1 MADNVLALRDSH
13 SLLICRHELDGKTL
27 NETPVICIVC
37 NEEDLDP
44 ATGKCLIF
52 ENTYDH
58 VLALKWVHFK
68 CQPLLEK
75 IIGETDYLRIEVEKN
90 DQLFTNR
97 SKFIETYHQSKVKI
111 IKAYS
116 YVYRLGIHCVLQDLY
131 AIPTSSTSGTG
142 LTEKEL
148 TIDKEIYNYDQKEKA
163 FRSFFTS
170 CYIDI
175 PDFLVYELD
184 LKKEL
189 IIYPYSK
196 GWFQSM
202 HWYEVIQKTNTTT
215 EKEQI
220 AGIRQSCE
228 EAYRK
233 LNFDKEHLVLIIWI
247 YSIPIDTAG
256 LNKWKI
262 VLSLSYTE
270 THIKNIIYPFLC
282 TFCLD
287 DGLSL
292 ASDYMTI
299 GRYLQDRG
307 QFIEEGNVFTPPHKY
322 YVQTS
327 IDVKRTKH
335 DELWLHPLEKYKRH
349 CWELRQE
356 ILSNLTKRSTEVDD
370 GNGWIHANEIEMQEE
385 KNKVRLLINTQMFHK
400 RKFPNSNGRD
410 YKEEKHFLYHVM
422 AEDGSAIYGF
432 KYNGN
437 PNNTARLKEYLPVFV
452 SSDKDQIATSSW
464 QADLRI
470 LGFEMVK
477 LSKCELLT
485 HMTGSSRTSPA
496 TSSSSPTPIPNS
508 TKKPT
513 VTPNSVH
520 QNPLARLQ
528 NSLPQLP
535 HFPQHLP
542 SLPKLN

>member
-1 MADNVLALRDSH
+1 MGDDILSLRDSH
-13 SLLICRHELDGKTL
+13 SLLICRHELDGRTI
-27 NETPVICIVC
+27 NETLLICIVC
-37 NEEDLDP
+37 NEDVDP
-44 ATGKCLIF
+44 PTGKCLVF

-58 VLALKWVHFK
+58 LIELRWIHIA
-68 CQPLLEK
+68 CQKRLEK
-75 IIGETDYLRIEVEKN
+75 TIDETDYLRIEVEKN

-111 IKAYS
+111 IKSYS
-116 YVYRLGIHCVLQDLY
+116 YVYHLTIHCILQDLY
-131 AIPTSSTSGTG
+131 AAPTSGSSI
-142 LTEKEL
+142 LSEKEL
-148 TIDKEIYNYDQKEKA
+148 TIDKEIYNYDQKDKA
-163 FRSFFTS
+163 TFRSFFTS

-175 PDFLVYELD
+175 PDYLVYDLD

-228 EAYRK
+228 EAYKK
-233 LNFDKEHLVLIIWI
+233 LALDKEHLILIIWI

-349 CWELRQE
+349 CWNLQNE
-356 ILSNLTKRSTEVDD
+356 INANLIKRSTEVYQSD
-370 GNGWIHANEIEMQEE
+370 GWIHANSIETQDE
-385 KNKVRLLINTQMFHK
+385 KNKLRLLINTQFFHK
-400 RKFPNSNGRD
+400 RKFFQQQNGRD
-410 YKEEKHFLYHVM
+410 YKDEKSFFFHVM

-437 PNNTARLKEYLPVFV
+437 ASSVRLKEYLPVFV